1 MTLDLTSHLQRL
13 LAGSSLMVLAMAA
26 AARPA
31 PVSDLKSLPPQARA
45 AAVQAL
51 VAKQQAARKAGV
63 VAGLDGTAPT
73 VTAFNV
79 GRRLDPSKTW
89 NQVLVDITIKD
100 AVSGLSWAYA
110 DFVGPSGQW
119 ITLYMPYGYGQT
131 TEDIHAALRMNPAY
145 EPGTWKAYDLYGYDV
160 AGNYFYKDQNALRAL
175 GNIQFKVTSTV
186 YDVTPPTLV
195 SGTVS
200 ATSISLS
207 TPWPGTESAGPFVT
221 AKLAVTDAGNTGVS
235 GPAYSYAQYCTLDYS
250 NCFGL
255 VNDYY
260 YYASSPYGV
269 TSATQTLGTQ
279 LYNGYPTGEYHLY
292 YVQVGDNAG
301 NWTLLT
307 STEFGGE
314 TDFSTLF
321 NSTVITLTP

>member
-1 MTLDLTSHLQRL
+1 MTLDLTSRLQRL

-45 AAVQAL
+45 AAVQTL

-100 AVSGLSWAYA
+100 AVSGLSWVYA

-119 ITLYMPYGYGQT
+119 ISLYMPYGYGQT
-131 TEDIHAALRMNPAY
+131 TEEIHAALRMNPAY

-175 GNIQFKVTSTV
+175 GNIQFKVSSTV
-186 YDVTPPTLV
+186 YDEIGRAHV
-195 SGTVS
+195 
-200 ATSISLS
+200 
-207 TPWPGTESAGPFVT
+207 
-221 AKLAVTDAGNTGVS
+221 
-235 GPAYSYAQYCTLDYS
+235 
-250 NCFGL
+250 
-255 VNDYY
+255 
-260 YYASSPYGV
+260 
-269 TSATQTLGTQ
+269 
-279 LYNGYPTGEYHLY
+279 
-292 YVQVGDNAG
+292 
-301 NWTLLT
+301 
-307 STEFGGE
+307 
-314 TDFSTLF
+314 
-321 NSTVITLTP
+321 

>member
-1 MTLDLTSHLQRL
+1 MLFRS
-13 LAGSSLMVLAMAA
+13 
-26 AARPA
+26 
-31 PVSDLKSLPPQARA
+31 
-45 AAVQAL
+45 
-51 VAKQQAARKAGV
+51 GV

-119 ITLYMPYGYGQT
+119 ISLYMPYGYGQT
-131 TEDIHAALRMNPAY
+131 TEEIHVALRMNPAY

-175 GNIQFKVTSTV
+175 GNIQFKVSSTV

-207 TPWPGTESAGPFVT
+207 TPWPGTESVGPFVT

-250 NCFGL
+250 SCFGL
-255 VNDYY
+255 ANDYY

-292 YVQVGDNAG
+292 YIQVGDNAG
-301 NWTLLT
+301 NWTSLT

>member
-1 MTLDLTSHLQRL
+1 MTSDLTSRL
-13 LAGSSLMVLAMAA
+13 RRMLAGAGLMVLATAA
-26 AARPA
+26 VARPA
-31 PVSDLKSLPPQARA
+31 AVQDLKRLPPQARA

-51 VAKQQAARKAGV
+51 VAKQQAARKAGA
-63 VAGLDGTAPT
+63 VAGLDSTAPT

-89 NQVLVDITIKD
+89 NQVLVDIAIKD
-100 AVSGLSWAYA
+100 AVSGINWAYV

-119 ITLYMPYGYGQT
+119 ITMYLPYGYGQT
-131 TEDIHAALRMNPAY
+131 VEEIHAALHMNPAY

-175 GNIQFKVTSTV
+175 GNIQFKVSGTV
-186 YDVTPPTLV
+186 HDVTPPSLVNGTL
-195 SGTVS
+195 S

-207 TPWPGTESAGPFVT
+207 TPWPGTESSGPFVT
-221 AKLAVTDAGNTGVS
+221 AKLAVTDAGDTGVS
-235 GPAYSYAQYCTLDYS
+235 GPAYSFAYFCTLDLT

-255 VNDYY
+255 ATDNYY
-260 YYASSPYGV
+260 TGNAVYGV
-269 TSATQTLGTQ
+269 TSTTQTLGTQ
-279 LYNGYPTGEYHLY
+279 LYPGFPTGDYHLY
-292 YVQVGDNAG
+292 YAYLSDNAG
-301 NWTLLT
+301 NTVYLT

-314 TDFSTLF
+314 TDFSALF

>member
-1 MTLDLTSHLQRL
+1 MTSDLTSRL
-13 LAGSSLMVLAMAA
+13 RRMLAGAGLMVLATAA
-26 AARPA
+26 VARPA
-31 PVSDLKSLPPQARA
+31 AVQDLKRLPPQARA

-51 VAKQQAARKAGV
+51 VAKQQAARKAGA
-63 VAGLDGTAPT
+63 VAGLDSTAPT

-100 AVSGLSWAYA
+100 ALSGLSWAYA

-131 TEDIHAALRMNPAY
+131 VEEIHAALHMSPAY

-175 GNIQFKVTSTV
+175 GNIQFKVSSTV

-207 TPWPGTESAGPFVT
+207 TPWPGTESSGPFVT

-235 GPAYSYAQYCTLDYS
+235 GPAYSYAQYCTQDLV

-255 VNDYY
+255 GNDYY
-260 YYASSPYGV
+260 YYATTPYGV

-279 LYNGYPTGEYHLY
+279 LYDGFPTGEYHLY
-292 YVQVGDNAG
+292 YVQLGDNAG
-301 NWTLLT
+301 NWISYT
-307 STEFGGE
+307 SSEFGGE